1 MNYRKTFY
9 NFINNQWQPSKYNQL
24 AKSFNL
30 RNVQEVIATFPLSNI
45 DEVNLALESPKNA
58 YKTWRLLPAPQ
69 RGEYIYRTG
78 DLLLQRKEEIAI
90 LMTR

>member
-1 MNYRKTFY
+1 MNYQKTFH
-9 NFINNQWQPSKYNQL
+9 NFINDQWQPSKYNQL

-45 DEVNLALESPKNA
+45 DEVNLAVESPKNA
-58 YKTWRLLPAPQ
+58 YKTWRLIPAPQ